1 MATSTTDFLDYLDQQ
16 IGIAPANSQ
25 EELMASE
32 CLERLFGSHG
42 LETTVQEFDMPSAAP
57 KVRGIMQVLLFAG
70 ILLSGLTMTPIVI
83 PAVLVALAA
92 GALLI
97 SDTLGYRAM
106 RMLGPSGK
114 SQNIIA
120 YHPKTGDLATKGS
133 RPIVI
138 AAHYDTPRES
148 VLARP
153 EVARLQGII
162 KQVAFVCVPV
172 ATVLALIQLF
182 FGSATL
188 ARRIVWLIALVATLP
203 VGFLGVCAIMDS
215 VAPCTIGANDNKASV
230 AALLSV
236 LETVSPGTGKL
247 AIDRR
252 ATGSEP
258 YGVRHGAEAIVSLGM
273 LPEGCEIVYVDDTP
287 EEVPTLETVEEEP
300 EQEPEQ
306 EPELEPAEE
315 PLMGDGDDSGFSAL
329 DVDPDAT
336 APVSVVERK
345 TPPTPDDPSWGTS
358 DFRPNP
364 ENVAR
369 RAHLFDLPDPSQ
381 SGSDPLDLGIPE
393 SLPEASPYDESARTT
408 VFRPT
413 PSAEVPA
420 GASATER
427 TEAQRSRFFSRKR
440 KQQIESMSE
449 WLGVDEDFDAKEDGR
464 SIGSWD
470 HFNDDKDERGN
481 WKGGAALD
489 PRLRGGDEA
498 EVADEQDG
506 LLVDGNEVVEQEIFP
521 DAEIGVEDLQD
532 AILEMDDEAL
542 IAHDIWFVALGAS
555 ALDHAGMDA
564 FLAEYRKTCRGA
576 FVINLDSIGAG
587 ELTAITSEGIYNR
600 RRADRRMLRLFSN
613 TAKDLH
619 VELAQA
625 SHNWGDTD
633 ATAAMRS
640 SMRSVTI
647 MGMNESGMPALSGT
661 PQDIRENVEDEQ
673 VASVARIVTELIRRS

>member
-1 MATSTTDFLDYLDQQ
+1 MATSTTDYLDYLDQQ

-57 KVRGIMQVLLFAG
+57 MVRGIIQVLLFAG
-70 ILLSGLTMTPIVI
+70 VLLSGLTMTPIVI

-97 SDTLGYRAM
+97 SDTLGYRAL

-114 SQNIIA
+114 SQNVIA

-148 VLARP
+148 MLARP
-153 EVARLQGII
+153 EVARFQGII
-162 KQVAFVCVPV
+162 KQVAFVCMPV

-215 VAPCTIGANDNKASV
+215 VAACTIGANDNKSSV
-230 AALLSV
+230 AALLGV
-236 LETVSPGTGKL
+236 LEAVSPSSGKL
-247 AIDRR
+247 AIERR
-252 ATGSEP
+252 AAEP
-258 YGVRHGAEAIVSLGM
+258 ETYGVRHGAEAIISLGM
-273 LPEGCEIVYVDDTP
+273 LPEDCEIVYVDETP
-287 EEVPTLETVEEEP
+287 EEGSTPEPVEEEP
-300 EQEPEQ
+300 EQEQ
-306 EPELEPAEE
+306 ESEEE
-315 PLMGDGDDSGFSAL
+315 PLMGDGDDSGLVAI

-336 APVSVVERK
+336 APVMATERK
-345 TPPTPDDPSWGTS
+345 APPTPDDPSWGTT

-393 SLPEASPYDESARTT
+393 SPSQASFDDAKTT
-408 VFRPT
+408 VFRAT
-413 PSAEVPA
+413 PAAEASAE
-420 GASATER
+420 ER
-427 TEAQRSRFFSRKR
+427 TEAQRNRFFARKR

-449 WLGVDEDFDAKEDGR
+449 WLGVDENFDAKEGGR

-470 HFNDDKDERGN
+470 NFNDDKDDQGG

-489 PRLRGGDEA
+489 PKLRDTDA
-498 EVADEQDG
+498 TEVADEQDG
-506 LLVDGNEVVEQEIFP
+506 LLIDGDDVVEQEIFP
-521 DAEIGVEDLQD
+521 DAELGVEDLQD

-555 ALDHAGMDA
+555 ALDHAGMNA

-576 FVINLDSIGAG
+576 FVINLDSVGAG
-587 ELTAITSEGIYNR
+587 ELTAISSEGIYNR

-625 SHNWGDTD
+625 AHNWGDTD

-647 MGMNESGMPALSGT
+647 MGLNESGMPALSGT
-661 PQDIRENVEDEQ
+661 PQDLRENVDDDQ